1 MADADGAEQYGERP
15 SLSTTTS
22 NNPEGS
28 FRVPSSQDRQFSIT
42 QVWNKHT
49 DPIPLDSSQFN
60 RHQWAK
66 RNIQVLDSTAGEARH
81 RGILFEDLS
90 IQGSASSLQVQPTVL
105 SAFIRP
111 AVSIVDLLLHR
122 QSHERRINILHNFD
136 GLVCNGEL
144 LLVLG
149 RPGSGCS
156 TFLKAICGYLDG
168 LTLDP
173 ASKIQYKGVPF
184 ARMIKE
190 YRGEIIYNQEEDHH
204 FPHLTVGETL
214 EFAAYAR
221 APHTRLGNMNREE
234 YAKMA
239 VQVAMA
245 LFELSHTQNTQVGNE
260 YIRGVSGGER
270 KRVR

>member
-1 MADADGAEQYGERP
+1 MADPNGGERSGERR
-15 SLSTTTS
+15 SLDPTTS
-22 NNPEGS
+22 NYPEDS
-28 FRVPSSQDRQFSIT
+28 SRVPSSQDEQILST
-42 QVWNKHT
+42 EVWNKHT
-49 DPIPLDSSQFN
+49 DPIPLDSSQFDL
-60 RHQWAK
+60 HEWAK
-66 RNIQVLDSTAGEARH
+66 QNIHILDSAAGEARH

-90 IQGSASSLQVQPTVL
+90 IQGSGSSLQVQPTVL
-105 SAFIRP
+105 SAFVRP
-111 AVSIVDLLLHR
+111 AVSIVNFLLHK
-122 QSHERRINILHNFD
+122 QSHKQPAYILHNFD
-136 GLVCNGEL
+136 GLLCSGEL

-168 LTLDP
+168 LSLDP
-173 ASKIQYKGVPF
+173 TSKIQYKGVPF
-184 ARMIKE
+184 AKMIKE
-190 YRGEIIYNQEEDHH
+190 YRGEVVYNQEEDYH

-221 APHTRLGNMNREE
+221 ASHIRPGNMSRDA

-245 LFELSHTQNTQVGNE
+245 LFELSHTEDTQVGNE